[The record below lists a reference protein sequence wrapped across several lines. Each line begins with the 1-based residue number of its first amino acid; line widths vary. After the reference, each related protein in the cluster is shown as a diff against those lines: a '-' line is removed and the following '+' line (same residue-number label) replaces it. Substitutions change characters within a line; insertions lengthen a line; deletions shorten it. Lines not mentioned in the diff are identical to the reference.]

1 MSVIEPCWEER
12 RSGNSQTRPKDC
24 RDEYERDRSRIIHSS
39 AFRRLQGKTQVL
51 GIGEG
56 DFHRTRLTH
65 SMEAAQ
71 ISRGLH
77 DALQRESK
85 EQEGILPPKHLL
97 EAICL
102 AHDLGHP
109 PFGHAGEVALNY
121 AMRNHNGFEGNGQT
135 LRILC
140 RLEAHTKWFGLDLTR
155 RTLLG
160 ILKYPAA
167 YKEVVRTKPP
177 EESSNRLQISWDNW
191 KPPKCFLNDEL
202 EIVNWILEPFPDN
215 DRSLFRKSFTKPQA
229 EEKHG
234 KTEYSS
240 LDTSIMTLA
249 DDIAYGVHD
258 LEDAVALKL
267 IDRDHWDSIFRYKCN
282 NSWVNKFALQN
293 VAKQLFS
300 SEGYNR
306 KQAVGKLVNAFINS
320 VKLYTIHKFEHPL
333 LKYKASLNDDAAEF
347 LEDLKALVFGKIIM
361 SQQVQ
366 TIEYR
371 GQQMLLNLFEA
382 IASQPERL
390 LTESFCSQ
398 YESQSSNSQNINNQ
412 KTNEQMRV
420 ICDYLS
426 GMTDEYATKLYERLF
441 VPRRGTIFEQL

>member
-1 MSVIEPCWEER
+1 MPVIEPSWEER
-12 RSGNSQTRPKDC
+12 LSGTSQTRTKDC
-24 RDEYERDRSRIIHSS
+24 RDAYERDRSRIIHSA

-77 DALQRESK
+77 DALQRDDK
-85 EQEGILPPKHLL
+85 EQAEILPAKHLL

-121 AMRNHNGFEGNGQT
+121 GMLNHGGFEGNGQT
-135 LRILC
+135 LRILY
-140 RLEAHTKWFGLDLTR
+140 RLEAHTEKFGLDLTR

-160 ILKYPAA
+160 ILKYPAP
-167 YKEVVRTKPP
+167 YKKVVRTTLP
-177 EESSNRLQISWDNW
+177 EESAKCLQISWDNW

-202 EIVNWILEPFPDN
+202 DLVDWILEPFPNN
-215 DRSLFRKSFTKPQA
+215 DRSLFCESFIAPQA
-229 EEKHG
+229 EKHG
-234 KTEYSS
+234 KTKYSS

-267 IDRDHWDSIFRYKCN
+267 INRDHWDSIVKFEPS
-282 NSWVNKFALQN
+282 NSWVNEFNLQN
-293 VAKQLFS
+293 IVEQLFS
-300 SEGYNR
+300 LEGYNR
-306 KQAVGKLVNAFINS
+306 KQAVGGLVNAFINS
-320 VKLYTIHKFEHPL
+320 VKLDEISNFAHPL
-333 LKYKASLNDDAAEF
+333 LKYKACLNNDAAKF
-347 LEDLKALVFGKIIM
+347 LKDLKDLVFDKVIM

-371 GQQMLLNLFEA
+371 GQQMLLSLFEA
-382 IASQPERL
+382 MASQPERL
-390 LTESFCSQ
+390 LKESFRSQ
-398 YESQSSNSQNINNQ
+398 YNSQSSNSQNPNNQ
-412 KTNEQMRV
+412 KTNEQMRI

>member
-1 MSVIEPCWEER
+1 MPVNKFDWKKR
-12 RSGNSQTRPKDC
+12 RSDNSQTRPKDC

-77 DALQRESK
+77 DALQREYK
-85 EQEGILPPKHLL
+85 EQEGILPPKRLL

-121 AMRNHNGFEGNGQT
+121 AMRNHGGFEGNGQT

-140 RLEAHTKWFGLDLTR
+140 RLEAHNKRLGLDLTR

-167 YKEVVRTKPP
+167 YEKVVKTKPP

-202 EIVNWILEPFPDN
+202 EIVDWILEPFPN
-215 DRSLFRKSFTKPQA
+215 KDRSLFSQSCTEPQA
-229 EEKHG
+229 EKHG
-234 KTEYSS
+234 KTKYSS

-258 LEDAVALKL
+258 LEDAIALRL
-267 IDRDHWDSIFRYKCN
+267 INRDHWDSVVKFERN
-282 NSWVNKFALQN
+282 DSWVNEFDLQN
-293 VAKQLFS
+293 VVDDLFS

-306 KQAVGKLVNAFINS
+306 KQAVGGLVNAFINS
-320 VKLYTIHKFEHPL
+320 VKLDEISNFAHPL
-333 LKYKASLNDDAAEF
+333 LKWNACLNDDATNF
-347 LEDLKALVFGKIIM
+347 LKDLKKLVFDKVIL

-371 GQQMLLNLFEA
+371 GQQMLLSLFEA

-390 LTESFCSQ
+390 LKESFRSQ
-398 YESQSSNSQNINNQ
+398 YEAQSQNSQNPNNQ
-412 KTNEQMRV
+412 KRV

>member
-1 MSVIEPCWEER
+1 MPVIEPTWEER
-12 RSGNSQTRPKDC
+12 RSGTSQTRTKDN

-77 DALQRESK
+77 DTLQREYK
-85 EQEGILPPKHLL
+85 QQEEILPPKHLL

-140 RLEAHTKWFGLDLTR
+140 RLEAHTECFGLDLTR

-167 YKEVVRTKPP
+167 YQEVVRTKPP
-177 EESSNRLQISWDNW
+177 EESSNRLQISWGNW

-202 EIVNWILEPFPDN
+202 EIVNWILEPFPEN
-215 DRSLFRKSFTKPQA
+215 ERSLFRQSLTEPQA
-229 EEKHG
+229 EKHG

-267 IDRDHWDSIFRYKCN
+267 INRDHWNSRFRFESN
-282 NSWVNKFALQN
+282 NSWVNEFELQN
-293 VAKQLFS
+293 VDEQLFS
-300 SEGYNR
+300 SEGHNR
-306 KQAVGKLVNAFINS
+306 KQAVGKLVNAFIHS
-320 VKLYTIHKFEHPL
+320 VKLDTINKFEHPL
-333 LKYKASLNDDAAEF
+333 LKYKASLNDDAAKF
-347 LEDLKALVFGKIIM
+347 LEALKELVFDKIIM

-366 TIEYR
+366 AIEYR

-382 IASQPERL
+382 IASQPKRL
-390 LTESFCSQ
+390 LTESFRSQ
-398 YESQSSNSQNINNQ
+398 YNSQSSSSQNTNNQ